1 MSLALAL
8 GSYGLF
14 TALSPFAITQVNYQV
29 TQLNLISALVSNG
42 VDVFNSFY
50 APAGLLQA
58 QFTTDLTNGAAI
70 VTLES
75 ENGPTVNI
83 PSSYLSTSPVEP
95 AVAYHGAILFVDLG
109 DLPDAVSLDQLT
121 SDITVMAEGA
131 LGVTATVTTAV
142 KPAKKLY
149 SYAESLVLEAERQVA
164 LTTYLSFYSGK
175 VAADAELA
183 AVKLQL
189 GKYADIIKSQ
199 ITQIEALKAQLP

>member
-83 PSSYLSTSPVEP
+83 PSSYLSTSPV
-95 AVAYHGAILFVDLG
+95 VV
-109 DLPDAVSLDQLT
+109 
-121 SDITVMAEGA
+121 
-131 LGVTATVTTAV
+131 
-142 KPAKKLY
+142 
-149 SYAESLVLEAERQVA
+149 
-164 LTTYLSFYSGK
+164 
-175 VAADAELA
+175 
-183 AVKLQL
+183 
-189 GKYADIIKSQ
+189 
-199 ITQIEALKAQLP
+199 